1 MDNGAGSYHRFL
13 EGDKNGLEEI
23 VKMYNISLIF
33 FINGF
38 VNDLTA
44 SEDLAADTFL
54 ELILRKN
61 RFVKDAKFKT
71 WLFRIARNNAID
83 YLRKHSKYSIEPVE
97 NFERYLSEVLTLE
110 ESLLLNER
118 KKQLHKIMVD
128 INPEYREVLHL
139 LYFEDMSYDE
149 AAAVLKKNNKQ
160 IKNLVYRA
168 KKSLKIALEKEGF
181 NYEDL

>member
-1 MDNGAGSYHRFL
+1 M
-13 EGDKNGLEEI
+13 I
-23 VKMYNISLIF
+23 
-33 FINGF
+33 
-38 VNDLTA
+38 
-44 SEDLAADTFL
+44 
-54 ELILRKN
+54 
-61 RFVKDAKFKT
+61 
-71 WLFRIARNNAID
+71 
-83 YLRKHSKYSIEPVE
+83 
-97 NFERYLSEVLTLE
+97 
-110 ESLLLNER
+110 
-118 KKQLHKIMVD
+118 D